1 MNGFQNYKSNY
12 LYERADELK
21 NHTKILC
28 DYWGYDIP
36 EDIACVVCGNYAVD
50 CHHIEPRK
58 QGMYDDMLDKV
69 FLDLKFNEEKI
80 SIEERKA
87 RSRQDKSSIEFR
99 VQVSKAQ
106 EIMDNCK
113 AELDRVLTKKEFIL
127 DANAT
132 SRAEA
137 KLGSLIT

>member
-1 MNGFQNYKSNY
+1 LNGFQNYKSNY

-58 QGMYDDMLDKV
+58 QGSSSFKDYPENLAPLCREHHTKAEYDPRFNAFVKTKLLEKIIDKV
-69 FLDLKFNEEKI
+69 ENDGRI
-80 SIEERKA
+80 
-87 RSRQDKSSIEFR
+87 
-99 VQVSKAQ
+99 
-106 EIMDNCK
+106 
-113 AELDRVLTKKEFIL
+113 
-127 DANAT
+127 
-132 SRAEA
+132 
-137 KLGSLIT
+137 

>member
-1 MNGFQNYKSNY
+1 MTEEYKP
-12 LYERADELK
+12 D
-21 NHTKILC
+21 
-28 DYWGYDIP
+28 
-36 EDIACVVCGNYAVD
+36 DIANEVLKATKNYFNSKRARD
-50 CHHIEPRK
+50 YCQR
-58 QGMYDDMLDKV
+58 MYDDMLDKV

-87 RSRQDKSSIEFR
+87 RSRQNETSIKFR
-99 VQVSKAQ
+99 MEVSKAQ

-137 KLGSLIT
+137 KLGNLIT